1 MQQILKFKIEIF
13 DTRTRTSINI
23 IDDTALVSS
32 IQINKGTTLDNIAT
46 IVFLK
51 SKTYEMLP
59 METILK
65 LYNYVKIELEVR
77 NYNPTNL
84 VDNKGE
90 MFYFSGFI
98 QTINKSSQF
107 GQTPSAAVTI
117 TISDYAN
124 LMKTTFYTKNLTFL
138 EILNQAV
145 PEFRMINFSEYLG
158 DTKNELL
165 DSFYSPTQMGFIFFA
180 FIFFKF
186 MYRIVYDENGETKK
200 KASPDSKEIFKKFK
214 IYMPFGFPLSFSTL
228 SEDTGDES
236 VNVDESILKGQETG
250 LMIYKQLQGVALD
263 LFKYL
268 YPEPLFEFTTYETK
282 DSVILMIRFTPLMKF
297 DRPVLAPQN
306 ITFGAAE
313 SDVNEE
319 AVFHERSVSTLGSTF
334 TSDSYNVIEFQ
345 DFGFKRIK
353 SIREKT
359 GVSPAQQLKYHL
371 ADKNILNMLS
381 KNLDEKKNVKVED
394 LIANDSESDKI
405 TDLFFNPIKIDTKYL
420 ETLSMTRSASSVV
433 NVIWTVPTTDTA
445 VLKMSGREM
454 VYAYMQQRLNEVG
467 GNDQFGNY
475 VYQQFN
481 PGFYA
486 NPVFLMDYRG
496 VFGQDFVSG
505 DMNYFGFREF
515 EIKWNYLSVEYSTI
529 GHILKYVDVKTLAKA
544 KKGCGNKKIVAA
556 LDNAIRAVGDKTQQT
571 SSAKY
576 NTQARDAFERYSS
589 SQGAKTVR
597 DKNGKI
603 TGYDFS
609 QPINTYIP
617 AFNETKSNFNEV
629 VAAQPTWNPIKTYRQ
644 SIRSTTDAKPSK
656 NKKVNITE
664 AANDD
669 NFKKAMIRYGL
680 STEDLKNADK
690 IFNLVKR
697 AKDED
702 TNLMGGFVSKINSI
716 VASAYRENEH
726 LYDCQMLKPI
736 DVKIL
741 PGMVVESDN
750 ESIKAKSPRFK
761 GYVTSI
767 SHSIDFNAA
776 TMKTNIN
783 VSRAASDDSAVYPL
797 LMGYYPD

>member
-23 IDDTALVSS
+23 VDDSALVRS

-46 IVFLK
+46 IIFQK

-90 MFYFSGFI
+90 IFYFSGFI

-158 DTKNELL
+158 DEENELL
-165 DSFYSPTQMGFIFFA
+165 NSFYSPTQMGFIFFA

-186 MYRIVYDENGETKK
+186 MYRIIYDENGETKK
-200 KASPDSKEIFKKFK
+200 LSTPKGKEIFKKFK
-214 IYMPFGFPLSFSTL
+214 IYMPFGFPVNIGSPDAG
-228 SEDTGDES
+228 SERI
-236 VNVDESILKGQETG
+236 NVSESILKGQETG

-268 YPEPLFEFTTYETK
+268 YPEPIFEFTTYETE
-282 DSVILMIRFTPLMKF
+282 DSVILMIRLTPLMKF
-297 DRPVLAPQN
+297 DRPILPSKN
-306 ITFGAAE
+306 ISFGRGDFGGE
-313 SDVNEE
+313 YQE
-319 AVFHERSVSTLGSTF
+319 HLVSTQSSFFNIG
-334 TSDSYNVIEFQ
+334 SYNVIEFE
-345 DFGFKRIK
+345 DFGHNRIK

-371 ADKNILNMLS
+371 DDNNILNMLS
-381 KNLDEKKNVKVED
+381 KNLDEKKNIKVED

-405 TDLFFNPIKIDTKYL
+405 TDLFFNPVKIDTKYL
-420 ETLSMTRSASSVV
+420 ETLNMTRSASSVV

-445 VLKMSGREM
+445 VLKMSGREL

-467 GNDQFGNY
+467 GNDKFGNY

-515 EIKWNYLSVEYSTI
+515 EIKWNYLSVEYATI
-529 GHILKYVDVKTLAKA
+529 AHILKYIDKVTLAKA
-544 KKGCGNKKIVAA
+544 KEKCK
-556 LDNAIRAVGDKTQQT
+556 DDKVVKVLNDAERDTANVTQQT
-571 SSAKY
+571 TSKDNKPRKQTTTFIPYDLQSSH
-576 NTQARDAFERYSS
+576 
-589 SQGAKTVR
+589 
-597 DKNGKI
+597 
-603 TGYDFS
+603 
-609 QPINTYIP
+609 IP
-617 AFNETKSNFNEV
+617 
-629 VAAQPTWNPIKTYRQ
+629 
-644 SIRSTTDAKPSK
+644 STNAYASK
-656 NKKVNITE
+656 NVRIYKQAIRTTTSKKPLKSKKIDIKAAVNDKAFQ
-664 AANDD
+664 AAMD
-669 NFKKAMIRYGL
+669 RYKL
-680 STEDLKNADK
+680 KIDDLKNVDK
-690 IFNLVKR
+690 IISLILQ
-697 AKDED
+697 AKKDD
-702 TNLMGGFVSKINSI
+702 TNLMGGFVSKINSVI
-716 VASAYRENEH
+716 ASAYRENEH
-726 LYDCQMLKPI
+726 LYDCQILKPI
-736 DVKIL
+736 DVKVL
-741 PGMVVESDN
+741 PGMIVES
-750 ESIKAKSPRFK
+750 ESESSLGRSPRFK

-776 TMKTNIN
+776 TMKTNLNI
-783 VSRAASDDSAVYPL
+783 SRAASDDSAVYPIP
-797 LMGYYPD
+797 YQYE